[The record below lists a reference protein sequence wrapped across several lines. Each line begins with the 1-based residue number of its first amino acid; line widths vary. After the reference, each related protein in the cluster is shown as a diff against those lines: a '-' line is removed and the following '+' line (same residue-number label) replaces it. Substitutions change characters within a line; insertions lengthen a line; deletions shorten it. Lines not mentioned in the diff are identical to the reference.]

1 MRVAEEFREQKF
13 GGSSVLSKTKV
24 ETIKNPFELLVTP
37 RVLLV
42 DDDLQQFEPGARL
55 IEVC

>member
-1 MRVAEEFREQKF
+1 VRVAEEFREQKF

-42 DDDLQQFEPGARL
+42 DDDLQQFELGARL

>member
-1 MRVAEEFREQKF
+1 VRVAEEFREQKF

-37 RVLLV
+37 TVLLV
-42 DDDLQQFEPGARL
+42 DDDLQQFELGARL